1 MELGVIAEEDALFR
15 RWREGAVDAI
25 GQPAAPLALLI
36 LCVLRYLGRGWTLD
50 DLSENTGISEE
61 VIRVFLHAFL
71 LFGSTVLFNKYV
83 VAPTT
88 SAEAAEHTQEY
99 LIAGLPGCVGSCD
112 ATHVVFEKIEYRLR
126 QSHLGFKSSHTSR
139 AFNITVNN
147 RRRILATTTGHPAR
161 WNDKTI
167 VLFDNFV
174 VALAEGRV
182 LEDNIFYLY
191 EKSADG
197 TIVKVPYRGA
207 WLIVDNGYLNW
218 PTTVPPMKTTSLRSE
233 IRFSKWLESVRKDVE
248 CTFGILK
255 GRFRILKTGIRLGGQ
270 QAGDRIFLT
279 CCALHNWLLEVD
291 GLDKGWEE
299 GVASMWEGNLG
310 LHDASDV
317 QDHLPVPLQR
327 MLSTTGLRRYDATR
341 EIDRTTGPVNNAL
354 ILDEQSYRNHQFTR
368 QERRYERE
376 GATTVRVVKNLSL
389 PYFRKKLIEHF
400 DIAYSKNEVRWPGK
414 RNREVQVNI

>member
-1 MELGVIAEEDALFR
+1 M
-15 RWREGAVDAI
+15 
-25 GQPAAPLALLI
+25 
-36 LCVLRYLGRGWTLD
+36 
-50 DLSENTGISEE
+50 
-61 VIRVFLHAFL
+61 
-71 LFGSTVLFNKYV
+71 
-83 VAPTT
+83 
-88 SAEAAEHTQEY
+88 
-99 LIAGLPGCVGSCD
+99 
-112 ATHVVFEKIEYRLR
+112 
-126 QSHLGFKSSHTSR
+126 
-139 AFNITVNN
+139 
-147 RRRILATTTGHPAR
+147 
-161 WNDKTI
+161 
-167 VLFDNFV
+167 
-174 VALAEGRV
+174 
-182 LEDNIFYLY
+182 
-191 EKSADG
+191 
-197 TIVKVPYRGA
+197 
-207 WLIVDNGYLNW
+207 
-218 PTTVPPMKTTSLRSE
+218 
-233 IRFSKWLESVRKDVE
+233 
-248 CTFGILK
+248 
-255 GRFRILKTGIRLGGQ
+255 LKTGIRLGGQ

-341 EIDRTTGPVNNAL
+341 EIDQTTGPINNAL